1 MTLVIA
7 WIATAV
13 VFGVLDAIWLSQMGP
28 RLYRPALG
36 AIMHDGVR
44 IGPAAAFYL
53 IYVTGLVALAV
64 APALERASVTHA
76 VVTGAIVG
84 LVAYATY
91 NLTNHA
97 TLRVWDIRVTLADM
111 AWGTFASAA
120 TAGAACWIAQRFG

>member
-1 MTLVIA
+1 MTLAIA
-7 WIATAV
+7 WIATAI
-13 VFGVLDAIWLSQMGP
+13 VFGIADALWLSQMGP

-44 IGPAAAFYL
+44 IAPAAAFYL

-76 VVTGAIVG
+76 LVMGAIVG

-111 AWGTFASAA
+111 AWGTFASALS
-120 TAGAACWIAQRFG
+120 AGAATWIAQRFG

>member
-1 MTLVIA
+1 MTLAIA

-13 VFGVLDAIWLSQMGP
+13 VFGVLDALWLSQMGP

-36 AIMHDGVR
+36 AIMHEGVR
-44 IGPAAAFYL
+44 IAPAAAFYV

-64 APALERASVTHA
+64 APALEKQSLTSA
-76 VVTGAIVG
+76 VVTGALVG

-97 TLRVWDIRVTLADM
+97 TLRVWDIRVTLTDM
-111 AWGTFASAA
+111 AWGTFASAL
-120 TAGAACWIAQRFG
+120 TAGAAYWIAQRFS